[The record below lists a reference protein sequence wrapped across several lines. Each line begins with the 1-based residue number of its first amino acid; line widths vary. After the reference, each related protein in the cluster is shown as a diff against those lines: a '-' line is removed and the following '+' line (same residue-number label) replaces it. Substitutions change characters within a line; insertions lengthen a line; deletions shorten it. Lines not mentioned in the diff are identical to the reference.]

1 MRVIR
6 FTSTAAVVLLFG
18 AMMPALAQH
27 EGGEKQE
34 EKQPQ
39 QHAQQ
44 PQPRAQQP
52 QQERAQQAPA
62 QAAGQREQQPQQ
74 QQRAQQAPPQQQ
86 PQRSQPSRQDQPQ
99 QRAQQAQ
106 QTQPARQQ
114 EQRAQQAAPQQ
125 QQRFPQTRQQQQQ
138 TQPNQQAR
146 QQPQPQRTQQ
156 QARSWQ
162 QQKGWAQGGGS
173 VGHATFAQDR
183 SQNWSSDHRS
193 WAQRGGYGGYYI
205 PQATFSVS
213 FGSQHFFRL
222 GGMPSMY
229 MGYPRFSDGG
239 FSFLIVDPW
248 PGDWS
253 QNWYSSDD
261 VYVDYDDDGY
271 YLYNRSYPQERLAIT
286 IVL

>member
-1 MRVIR
+1 MKVIR
-6 FTSTAAVVLLFG
+6 FTGAAAVILLIG
-18 AMMPALAQH
+18 AIAPAWAQH
-27 EGGEKQE
+27 EDGEKPR
-34 EKQPQ
+34 EKQSQ
-39 QHAQQ
+39 EHGRQ
-44 PQPRAQQP
+44 P
-52 QQERAQQAPA
+52 E
-62 QAAGQREQQPQQ
+62 QRSQRPE

-86 PQRSQPSRQDQPQ
+86 PQRSPEQSQDRRQE
-99 QRAQQAQ
+99 RAHPGQ

-114 EQRAQQAAPQQ
+114 DQHAQQPNPE
-125 QQRFPQTRQQQQQ
+125 QQRFPQTRQQQQTQQSQQ
-138 TQPNQQAR
+138 TR
-146 QQPQPQRTQQ
+146 QQPQPQRTQE

-162 QQKGWAQGGGS
+162 QQKGWAQRGGS
-173 VGHATFAQDR
+173 PGHATFAQHR

-205 PQATFSVS
+205 PQATFSLS

-229 MGYPRFSDGG
+229 MGYPRFSTGG

-253 QNWYSSDD
+253 DNWYSSDD

-271 YLYNRSYPQERLAIT
+271 YLYNRRYPRERLAIT